1 MILICI
7 KIQSSRVNMKL
18 NFMAK
23 ASLLIISL
31 ATFVALAKANNVAK
45 CNDSPL
51 DVVEGGMWICNPDPI
66 VYGTMCVLDC
76 TDPLSIPEGDYEV
89 TCTPEGWFP
98 NPSQVSTIFCLD

>member
-1 MILICI
+1 
-7 KIQSSRVNMKL
+7 MKL

-31 ATFVALAKANNVAK
+31 ATFVALAKANNVTK
-45 CNDSPL
+45 CNDTPL